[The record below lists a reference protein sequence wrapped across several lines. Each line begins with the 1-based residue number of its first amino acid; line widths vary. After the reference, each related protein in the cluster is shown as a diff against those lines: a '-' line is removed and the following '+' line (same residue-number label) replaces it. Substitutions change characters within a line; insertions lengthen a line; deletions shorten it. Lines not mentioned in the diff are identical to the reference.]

1 MYITGVNMK
10 KVLSALFSLF
20 VIAAIGVLV
29 YFNQQFVLHQINK
42 LKGMY
47 FVEKGDEAYQ
57 ELKMNEAIRYYSKG
71 LSLFPEHYDAWY
83 NLGNIYV
90 VYEDYQSALY
100 AYSQAYKHNP
110 RLMTARI
117 NYGIVASEKMGNF
130 DSAIEQYDN
139 VINTKRKLITIPY
152 VYDNKVSY
160 KENKAIAY
168 YNRGVTYKLKALY
181 TTDKTLKR
189 IYYGK
194 AINSYENAVKIDPNN
209 YDALFNLALAYHTY
223 GDYRRAGKCYCKAI
237 NLEPMNYEPH
247 YNLAVL
253 LRRLGHY
260 DDAYDEINK
269 SITLITAL
277 DENSTIQEYVAVV
290 MNDITRSVYRDNER
304 RKKMQAMLEEEKQ
317 RLAKEER
324 RKSKNFF
331 NKDKSKDKP
340 KQNKNKDK
348 KDELQDIK
356 TSSGVNIID
365 GKVVETEDLDEAMI
379 ETFGKCPSI
388 KYFDPTQKEFEYSE

>member
-1 MYITGVNMK
+1 MK

-20 VIAAIGVLV
+20 VIAALGVLA
-29 YFNQQFVLHQINK
+29 YFNQQFVMQQINK

-47 FVEKGDEAYQ
+47 FVEKGDQAYQ
-57 ELKMNEAIRYYSKG
+57 EMKMNEAIRFYSKG
-71 LSLFPEHYDAWY
+71 LSLFPGHYDAWY

-100 AYSQAYKHNP
+100 AYSQAYKYNP
-110 RLMTARI
+110 RLMVARI

-139 VINTKRKLITIPY
+139 VISTKRKLVSIPY
-152 VYDNKVSY
+152 VYDNKISY

-181 TTDKTLKR
+181 TTDKVKKR
-189 IYYGK
+189 IYISK

-209 YDALFNLALAYHTY
+209 YDALFNLALAYHSY

-260 DDAYDEINK
+260 DDSYEEINK
-269 SITLITAL
+269 AITLITAL

-290 MNDITRSVYRDNER
+290 LNDITRSVYKDRER
-304 RKKMQAMLEEEKQ
+304 RKHMQAVLDEEKR
-317 RLAKEER
+317 RLEKQESK
-324 RKSKNFF
+324 KSKGFWG
-331 NKDKSKDKP
+331 K
-340 KQNKNKDK
+340 KNDK
-348 KDELQDIK
+348 KKKKKSNKKDNLKDIE

-388 KYFDPTQKEFEYSE
+388 RYFDPTQKEFEYGE

>member
-1 MYITGVNMK
+1 MK

-20 VIAAIGVLV
+20 VIAALGVLA
-29 YFNQQFVLHQINK
+29 YFNQQFVMLQINK

-57 ELKMNEAIRYYSKG
+57 ELKMNEAIRFYSKG
-71 LSLFPEHYDAWY
+71 LSLFPGHYDAWY

-100 AYSQAYKHNP
+100 AYSQAYKYNP
-110 RLMTARI
+110 KLMVARI
-117 NYGIVASEKMGNF
+117 NYGIVASEKLGDF
-130 DSAIEQYDN
+130 DGAIQQYDN
-139 VINTKRKLITIPY
+139 VIGTKRKLITIPY

-181 TTDKTLKR
+181 TTDKIKKR
-189 IYYGK
+189 IYISK
-194 AINSYENAVKIDPNN
+194 AIESYENAVKIDPNN
-209 YDALFNLALAYHTY
+209 YDALFNLGLAYHSY

-260 DDAYDEINK
+260 DDSYEEINK
-269 SITLITAL
+269 AITLITAL

-290 MNDITRSVYRDNER
+290 LNDITKSVYKDRER
-304 RKKMQAMLEEEKQ
+304 RKQMQAVLDEEKL
-317 RLAKEER
+317 RLEKQER
-324 RKSKNFF
+324 KKNKGFFSQKHDKKKKKKSKN
-331 NKDKSKDKP
+331 
-340 KQNKNKDK
+340 K
-348 KDELQDIK
+348 KESLEDIE

-379 ETFGKCPSI
+379 ETFGKCPSVR
-388 KYFDPTQKEFEYSE
+388 YFDPSQKDFEYGE